1 MQYSKKK
8 TWKGIVI
15 AIAVFW
21 VMFGLFYFGEG
32 EQLFIRETVAPV
44 VSVEGDMATPE
55 LTKDFSVKYTFSSDI
70 DIIDSFSVRFAAFAR
85 QNTGSVHV
93 LVRSLWSGQVLFEQD
108 VDVSTI
114 ADGQYVE
121 FIPEKDSIYK
131 VRDQVLS
138 FEFSSKD
145 AVSGNAVAP
154 WINSTVD
161 VKINKEDTQLL
172 YNGVPVAGELC
183 INVNGRDLVWT
194 GVILKYIISGVFL
207 LYLLLVI
214 FEAVRYQKGKKTVFL
229 LAMSALKR
237 YGFLIKQLVGRDFKT
252 KYKKSF
258 FGVLWSFIN
267 PLLIMIIQYVVF
279 SEIFKADIEY
289 YPVYIMS
296 GFVIFNF
303 FSEAVGMSIESI
315 IGNASLITKVYVP
328 KYIYPFTR
336 VCSSCINLFIS
347 FILLIIV
354 ALVSGVSIKVSI
366 LLIVFPMVF
375 LFIFSLGLGLMLS
388 TAMVF
393 FRDIRFLWNAIS
405 LVWMY
410 ATPIFYPVD
419 ILPERYAFVLDINPL
434 NYILIMFR
442 NSVLYGKGSN
452 PRLFVTCA
460 LISLITFC
468 IGAVV
473 FKRNQDKFILH
484 I

>member
-1 MQYSKKK
+1 MQYDKKK
-8 TWKGIVI
+8 MWKGIII
-15 AIAVFW
+15 AMVLFW
-21 VMFGLFYFGEG
+21 GMVALFYFGEG

-44 VSVEGDMATPE
+44 ISVEGDIATPE
-55 LTKDFSVKYTFSSDI
+55 ITRDFSVQYTFSSDI
-70 DIIDSFSVRFAAFAR
+70 DIIDSFSIRFASFAR
-85 QNTGSVHV
+85 QNTGRIHV
-93 LVRSLWSGQVLFEQD
+93 ALRSLWTGQVLYEQD
-108 VDVSTI
+108 LDVSTI
-114 ADGQYVE
+114 ADGTYVE
-121 FIPEKDSIYK
+121 FLPEKDTIYK

-138 FEFSSKD
+138 IEFSSVD
-145 AVSGNAVAP
+145 AVNGNAVAP
-154 WINSTVD
+154 WVNSTSD
-161 VKINKEDTQLL
+161 IKINGEETQLL
-172 YNGVPVAGELC
+172 YNGVPTQGELC

-194 GVILKYIISGVFL
+194 GVIFKYIISGVFL
-207 LYLLLVI
+207 CYLLIVI
-214 FEAVRYQKGKKTVFL
+214 FEAVRYRKGKKTVFL
-229 LAMSALKR
+229 LAVGALKK

-315 IGNASLITKVYVP
+315 IGNAALITKVYVP

-347 FILLIIV
+347 LILLVIV
-354 ALVSGVSIKVSI
+354 ALVSGVSIKISI

-375 LFIFSLGLGLMLS
+375 LFVFSLGLGLMLS
-388 TAMVF
+388 SAMVF

-410 ATPIFYPVD
+410 ATPIFYPVE

-434 NYILIMFR
+434 NYILTMFR

-468 IGAVV
+468 IGAVI
-473 FKRNQDKFILH
+473 FKKNQDKFILH